1 MIKKRD
7 SQNRPEQYYSEMLLR
22 QYPWL
27 KDKLKNEEYPIAF
40 SHRKPETL
48 LGLSLVFIGLFVVF
62 DTLFHTASFGNAL
75 FVIPCLSV
83 QRCSTAGS
91 GQFVL
96 QSALT
101 YW

>member
-40 SHRKPETL
+40 SHRKPETEL
-48 LGLSLVFIGLFVVF
+48 LPVK
-62 DTLFHTASFGNAL
+62 
-75 FVIPCLSV
+75 
-83 QRCSTAGS
+83 
-91 GQFVL
+91 
-96 QSALT
+96 
-101 YW
+101 